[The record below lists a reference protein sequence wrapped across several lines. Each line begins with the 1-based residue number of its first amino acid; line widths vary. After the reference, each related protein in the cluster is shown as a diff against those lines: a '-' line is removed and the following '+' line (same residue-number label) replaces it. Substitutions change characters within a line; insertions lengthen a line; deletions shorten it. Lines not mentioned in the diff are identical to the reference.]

1 MLAARRVVLQSPT
14 AAAVARRGFMSSMQ
28 ARLAEHYTKQEVGAG
43 DVVTHHNGTQSYV
56 VSTPPEHDRRFD
68 RPAGAF
74 QSYGTLAPETGPA
87 ADAPPQRAHSSS
99 SASPTHPTTTR
110 QALDGSLAE
119 RNAPPSADVGRKGLG
134 AWADRK

>member
-1 MLAARRVVLQSPT
+1 MLAARRVVLASS
-14 AAAVARRGFMSSMQ
+14 AAARRGFTSSMQ
-28 ARLAEHYTKQEVGAG
+28 ARLAEHYTKQEVAGG

-74 QSYGTLAPETGPA
+74 QTYGTLAPETGPA
-87 ADAPPQRAHSSS
+87 TDAPAARPHSSS
-99 SASPTHPTTTR
+99 SASPAHPTTTR
-110 QALDGSLAE
+110 QALDGTLAD